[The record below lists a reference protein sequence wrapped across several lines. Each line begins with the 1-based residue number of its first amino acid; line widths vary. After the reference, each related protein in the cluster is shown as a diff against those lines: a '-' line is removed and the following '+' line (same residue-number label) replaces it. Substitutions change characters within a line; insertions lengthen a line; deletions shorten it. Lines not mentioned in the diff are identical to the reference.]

1 MFLRHLR
8 ALLHQ
13 QKFQCPFL
21 SMGILEISLEGKL
34 FDLNEKSCFTGRFKN
49 ILLVA
54 SSLNCSLQHGLLKI
68 ISNLEKNAADSMANL
83 CVLVF
88 M

>member
-1 MFLRHLR
+1 MKMSELNIKE
-8 ALLHQ
+8 Q
-13 QKFQCPFL
+13 P
-21 SMGILEISLEGKL
+21 
-34 FDLNEKSCFTGRFKN
+34 FDLNEKSCFTGKFKN
-49 ILLVA
+49 IVLLV

-68 ISNLEKNAADSMANL
+68 TSNLEKNAAGSMANF

>member
-1 MFLRHLR
+1 M
-8 ALLHQ
+8 LHREVL
-13 QKFQCPFL
+13 KCT
-21 SMGILEISLEGKL
+21 S
-34 FDLNEKSCFTGRFKN
+34 
-49 ILLVA
+49 VA

-68 ISNLEKNAADSMANL
+68 TSNLEQDAAGSLANL